1 MSVQEGNII
10 RYSDLIDGFDSRLLQ
25 LAKNV
30 GGTYASDV
38 PAELRYP
45 YSLVTRIPVE
55 SGFTPSVTWNNSADL
70 AIVPVSTF
78 QQSFYGFCD
87 RNLLN
92 NNVYKNSPISEGS
105 VEKFLTAMFCYIS
118 CKFVVVYSPLTTKT
132 SIFYFPNNP
141 INESLIVDI
150 NPFIN
155 SLSNINTLV
164 TSLCNAALVNTKSYV
179 ATSSYSLTRR

>member
-1 MSVQEGNII
+1 MSVQEGDII

-38 PAELRYP
+38 PEELRYP
-45 YSLVTRIPVE
+45 YSLVTRIPVA

-70 AIVPVSTF
+70 AIVSTETF
-78 QQSFYGFCD
+78 QRDFYSFCD
-87 RNLLN
+87 RHLLN
-92 NNVYKNSPISEGS
+92 NNIYRDTTISEGS
-105 VEKFLTAMFCYIS
+105 VEKFLTSMFCFIS
-118 CKFVVVYSPLTTKT
+118 CKFAVVYSPLTTKT
-132 SIFYFPNNP
+132 TTFYFPNNT
-141 INESLIVDI
+141 INESIIVDI

-155 SLSNINTLV
+155 NVSNINTLV
-164 TSLCNAALVNTKSYV
+164 TSMCNAALVNTKSYV